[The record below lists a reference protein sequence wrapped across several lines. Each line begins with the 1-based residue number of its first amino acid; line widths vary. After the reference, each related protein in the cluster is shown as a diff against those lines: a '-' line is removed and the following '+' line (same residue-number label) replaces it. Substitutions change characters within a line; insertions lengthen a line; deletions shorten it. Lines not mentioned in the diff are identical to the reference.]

1 VPLVPGSVVASGESG
16 ETLLRV
22 QGLGKRFGRHVVL
35 EDVEL
40 TVKAGQLVAL
50 VGENGAGKSTL
61 VRCVA
66 GDLSADSVTVEPA
79 CSEGADQRQPPC
91 SARSSLARS

>member
-1 VPLVPGSVVASGESG
+1 MPGSVVASGESG

-40 TVKAGQLVAL
+40 TVKAGRLVAL
-50 VGENGAGKSTL
+50 AHPKE
-61 VRCVA
+61 
-66 GDLSADSVTVEPA
+66 LSARLLA
-79 CSEGADQRQPPC
+79 YADEN
-91 SARSSLARS
+91 